1 MNTGSVNAI
10 GLQSLQAGKL
20 SAIKAGAENAA
31 AAAAADKSDA
41 KIKEIAQSFESMFIA
56 QMFEHMNEG
65 VEPDP
70 NFGGGQA
77 EQMFKS
83 LLNDQ
88 YAQELSKRGGVGI
101 APAVERFLKGTQLQ
115 AQEIKQ

>member
-1 MNTGSVNAI
+1 MDAASSTSGAI
-10 GLQSLQAGKL
+10 GLQSMQAAKQ
-20 SAIKAGAENAA
+20 AA
-31 AAAAADKSDA
+31 ATSRAESPATSKSDA
-41 KIKEIAQSFESMFIA
+41 EIKTIAQSFETMFIA
-56 QMFEHMNEG
+56 QMFNHMNEG
-65 VEPDP
+65 IEVDP

-88 YAQELSKRGGVGI
+88 YAQELTKRGGIGI

-115 AQEIKQ
+115 AQEVSQ